1 MQLISSLCLPN
12 EAGGMQGILSLKG
25 KDLIYG
31 KRTNRYGWIGVAHK
45 LTENGALVV
54 FRNGVEQAYSIDTF
68 VQTFCP
74 AHWSKNQGFRTE
86 SLALAVNRV
95 SMNPQSNLQ
104 LQAGTPADIRA
115 AAHRVISVEADD
127 PNEVHADHYVWRIGG
142 PAPTVAHPKRSIA
155 CAEAARLAA
164 AHPGKEFVVLHK
176 LVTYVAQQVTTIKS
190 Y

>member
-12 EAGGMQGILSLKG
+12 EAGGMNAILSLKG

-31 KRTNRYGWIGVAHK
+31 KRTSRYGWIGVAHK

-86 SLALAVNRV
+86 SLALDVNRV
-95 SMNPQSNLQ
+95 SMNPQPPKQQEMS
-104 LQAGTPADIRA
+104 
-115 AAHRVISVEADD
+115 ISELG
-127 PNEVHADHYVWRIGG
+127 EYYVWRRNGG
-142 PAPTVAHPKRSIA
+142 APTKPHMILADAMDEAERLARVYPSEDFLVLSVAGSVCSVPVTTHTIKRSI
-155 CAEAARLAA
+155 R
-164 AHPGKEFVVLHK
+164 
-176 LVTYVAQQVTTIKS
+176 
-190 Y
+190 

>member
-12 EAGGMQGILSLKG
+12 EAGGMNAILSLKG

-86 SLALAVNRV
+86 SLALAINRV
-95 SMNPQSNLQ
+95 SMSGKLNDNPMKQQEMS
-104 LQAGTPADIRA
+104 
-115 AAHRVISVEADD
+115 ISELG
-127 PNEVHADHYVWRIGG
+127 EFYVWRRNGG
-142 PAPTVAHPKRSIA
+142 APTKPHMILSDAMDEAERLARSYPAEDFLVLSVAGSVCNVPVTTHTIKRSI
-155 CAEAARLAA
+155 R
-164 AHPGKEFVVLHK
+164 
-176 LVTYVAQQVTTIKS
+176 
-190 Y
+190 

>member
-95 SMNPQSNLQ
+95 SMNPQPPKQQEMS
-104 LQAGTPADIRA
+104 
-115 AAHRVISVEADD
+115 ISELG
-127 PNEVHADHYVWRIGG
+127 EYYVWRIGG
-142 PAPTVAHPKRSIA
+142 DIPKRVHHTLDEAVAEASRLAQAHPRCCFKV
-155 CAEAARLAA
+155 LHAA
-164 AHPGKEFVVLHK
+164 ATIVSQPITTYDTQVVIH
-176 LVTYVAQQVTTIKS
+176 
-190 Y
+190 